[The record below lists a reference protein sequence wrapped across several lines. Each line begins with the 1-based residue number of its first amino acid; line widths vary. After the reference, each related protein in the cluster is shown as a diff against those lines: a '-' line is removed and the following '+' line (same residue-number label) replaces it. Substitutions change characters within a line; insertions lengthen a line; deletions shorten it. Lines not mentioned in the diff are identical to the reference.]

1 MNCKTQNQYSKTNK
15 NIMEI
20 YRRNRNRMVDLVKIL
35 LKKDSSLPFSTS
47 EIILN
52 FFKKIFNFNKKR
64 LGMGFLLNQNIM
76 REMSSDSFGLGVADL
91 LTDLTMPLVLKDN
104 LFQKVDLGFSLKLIN
119 ILKDCDVHYFS
130 SIEDI
135 DELIPEMQD
144 D

>member
-1 MNCKTQNQYSKTNK
+1 
-15 NIMEI
+15 
-20 YRRNRNRMVDLVKIL
+20 MVDLVKIL